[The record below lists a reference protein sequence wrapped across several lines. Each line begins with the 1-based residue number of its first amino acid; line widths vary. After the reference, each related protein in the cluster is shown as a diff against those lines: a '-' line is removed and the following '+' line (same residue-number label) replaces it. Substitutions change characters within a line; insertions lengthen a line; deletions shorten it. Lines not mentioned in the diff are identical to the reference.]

1 MGPQAAGGPAP
12 WNRSH
17 PIRTRSARSAAA
29 RACSTRSHFRVA
41 PPASALG
48 GVLRCLGCVCL
59 DSPPRTV
66 RPGPPSQCAT
76 TRGLQE
82 GKQRREHGHGGGG
95 GEGAATEGGEGEGER
110 ARSGEETGDRGGV
123 GRVVGVLLDEPRL
136 LPARSVSPASGLMR
150 AAGADAKFG
159 RAWTARF
166 QWFGHMAPCCLAVQQ
181 GKEDGGE

>member
-1 MGPQAAGGPAP
+1 MGPQAAGAVEQEPPDPHPQRPQRRGARVQRAEPLPRRAAGKRLGR
-12 WNRSH
+12 RS
-17 PIRTRSARSAAA
+17 PRS
-29 RACSTRSHFRVA
+29 
-41 PPASALG
+41 G
-48 GVLRCLGCVCL
+48 
-59 DSPPRTV
+59 PRTV
-66 RPGPPSQCAT
+66 WPGPPSQCAT